1 MRKKPYL
8 CGFNQ
13 EPSHKGEGAAI
24 MDKFMEMLLHYVWQ
38 HRMFPLGPLTTT
50 DGQELEIIDP
60 GLHNHG
66 AGPDFSGAKIRIGGQ
81 LWAGNVEIHLRAT
94 DWYRHH
100 HDTDVA
106 YDSVVLHVVGTKDCE
121 VTTTNGRVLPSFVLP
136 VPAAVEDNYRELLA
150 EEAYPPCYRVI
161 PQLSRL
167 EVHSWMSALTIER
180 LETKTQR
187 IEHWLKET
195 TGDWER
201 AFFIILARA
210 FGFGTNADAMERW
223 AATIH
228 PQHIG
233 KHRDSL
239 EQVEAFFLGMAGLVD
254 TPPATSR
261 AKRAEAAD
269 ANDSSKDAGHS
280 ASPAQRAGGLEAEWR
295 FLRSKFDLTPLP
307 RSVWKMGRLRPQNS
321 PQVRLAQLAELY
333 HSRRLDFSRVRE
345 AKDIEAMRRLLTATG
360 GGYTL
365 SDASTDLLIINAIAP
380 ILFAYGRSHSDEAL
394 TERAFEL
401 LESVKAESNAITRSW
416 AKAGIT
422 SQHAADS
429 QALIELRT
437 RYCDR
442 KDCLRC
448 RFGAAYLKKVQR

>member
-1 MRKKPYL
+1 
-8 CGFNQ
+8 
-13 EPSHKGEGAAI
+13 
-24 MDKFMEMLLHYVWQ
+24 MDHFMEMLLHYVWQ
-38 HRMFPLGPLTTT
+38 HRMFPLGTLTTT

-66 AGPDFSGAKIRIGGQ
+66 AGPDFSGAKVRIGGQ

-100 HDTDVA
+100 HDSDVA

-121 VTTTNGRVLPSFVLP
+121 VTTTNGRVLPTFILP
-136 VPAAVEDNYRELLA
+136 MPQQVEDNYRELLA

-167 EVHSWMSALTIER
+167 EVHSWMSALTVER
-180 LETKTQR
+180 LESKTQR
-187 IEHWLKET
+187 VEHWLQET

-201 AFFIILARA
+201 TFFIILARA

-223 AATIH
+223 AALIN

-233 KHRDSL
+233 KHRDNL
-239 EQVEAFFLGMAGLVD
+239 EQVEAFFLGLAGLLD
-254 TPPATSR
+254 DDDNIR
-261 AKRAEAAD
+261 CR
-269 ANDSSKDAGHS
+269 
-280 ASPAQRAGGLEAEWR
+280 EWR

-307 RSVWKMGRLRPQNS
+307 HSVWKMGRLRPQNF
-321 PQVRLAQLAELY
+321 PQVRLSQLAELY
-333 HSRRLDFSRVRE
+333 HSRRLDFSRIRE
-345 AKDIEAMRRLLTATG
+345 AKDIGAMRQLLTTPKPAAG
-360 GGYTL
+360 RSHYSL
-365 SDASTDLLIINAIAP
+365 SEASVDLLIINAIAP
-380 ILFAYGRSHSDEAL
+380 ILFAYGRSHADEEL
-394 TERAFEL
+394 TERAFTL
-401 LESVKAESNAITRSW
+401 LEGIKAESNTITRSW

-437 RYCDR
+437 HYCDR

-448 RFGAAYLKKVQR
+448 RFGAAYLKKVKQ

>member
-1 MRKKPYL
+1 
-8 CGFNQ
+8 
-13 EPSHKGEGAAI
+13 
-24 MDKFMEMLLHYVWQ
+24 MDHFMEMLLHYVWQ
-38 HRMFPLGPLTTT
+38 HRMFPLGTLTTT

-66 AGPDFSGAKIRIGGQ
+66 AGPDFSGAKVRIGGQ

-100 HDTDVA
+100 HDSDVA

-121 VTTTNGRVLPSFVLP
+121 VTTTNGRVLPTFVLP
-136 VPAAVEDNYRELLA
+136 VPTAVEDNYRELLA

-167 EVHSWMSALTIER
+167 EVHSWMSALTVER

-187 IEHWLKET
+187 VEHWLQKT

-201 AFFIILARA
+201 TFFIILARA

-223 AATIH
+223 AALIN

-233 KHRDSL
+233 KHRDNL
-239 EQVEAFFLGMAGLVD
+239 EQVEAFFLGLAGLLD
-254 TPPATSR
+254 DDDNIR
-261 AKRAEAAD
+261 CR
-269 ANDSSKDAGHS
+269 
-280 ASPAQRAGGLEAEWR
+280 EWR

-307 RSVWKMGRLRPQNS
+307 HSVWKMGRLRPQNF
-321 PQVRLAQLAELY
+321 PQVRLSQLAELY

-345 AKDIEAMRRLLTATG
+345 TKDIAAMRQLLTATKPAAG
-360 GGYTL
+360 RSHYSL
-365 SDASTDLLIINAIAP
+365 SEASVDLLIINAIAP
-380 ILFAYGRSHSDEAL
+380 ILFAYGRSHADEEL

-401 LESVKAESNAITRSW
+401 LEGIKAESNAITRSW

-429 QALIELRT
+429 QALIQLRT

-448 RFGAAYLKKVQR
+448 RFGAAYLKKVKQ